1 MSIITEA
8 NYKANIFLGLDY
20 VTFAM
25 TRNDFKGFIV
35 FVLLY
40 IVHMIFVGTIVLSI
54 VNMIGIIQIISG
66 VLLWF
71 IITFIYWKLA
81 NKLIYKLTKRYNL
94 SK

>member
-1 MSIITEA
+1 MRIITEA
-8 NYKANIFLGLDY
+8 IIEANYISNKFLGLDY

-25 TRNDFKGFIV
+25 IRNNFKGLIA
-35 FVLLY
+35 FVLLF

-71 IITFIYWKLA
+71 VITFIYRKLA
-81 NKLIYKLTKRYNL
+81 NKVIYIN
-94 SK
+94 